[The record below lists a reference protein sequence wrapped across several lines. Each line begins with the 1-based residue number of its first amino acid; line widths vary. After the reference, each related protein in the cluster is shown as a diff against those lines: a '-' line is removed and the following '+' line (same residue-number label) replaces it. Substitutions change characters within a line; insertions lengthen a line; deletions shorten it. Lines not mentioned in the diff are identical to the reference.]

1 MWCYWGFSYRKHF
14 GDRQG
19 FLFLFAHI
27 TLVVFPYVWLYLDF
41 LNFWHWWKLFF
52 LISWLRQMFEQHLAF
67 NVGSRKKKR
76 RLSFSLLYMLNC
88 GSMSSHLKFKTIS
101 QIKMDYSESD
111 FFESLQCA
119 CFYRPLMDATYWNQ
133 AYILVFPCSCL
144 YYHRENSLNSIFI

>member
-1 MWCYWGFSYRKHF
+1 MLL
-14 GDRQG
+14 G
-19 FLFLFAHI
+19 FLLQKALRGQTRFSIPLCSHHFSRVPVCL
-27 TLVVFPYVWLYLDF
+27 TLPWFF
-41 LNFWHWWKLFF
+41 KLLTLMKTFF

-119 CFYRPLMDATYWNQ
+119 CFYRPLMDATYGNQ
-133 AYILVFPCSCL
+133 TYILVFPCSCL
-144 YYHRENSLNSIFI
+144 